1 MLIINIEDD
10 TIKMVCARG
19 IRATSAIE
27 IPLGQGLVQ
36 SGVIIDKK
44 AVSGLITR
52 MLVENRLGD
61 REAIACVSAAH
72 SIYRV
77 VKVPKLDRRLMDEAS
92 RKEMERL
99 SPVPLDTLHTSW
111 QDIKISG
118 TESALCLL
126 GLPRDN
132 VDSVVDTM
140 TLTGLKLKSLEL
152 KPLAVSRVID
162 EKTAIVVNIQLGGF
176 DITIVESGIPELIRS
191 LTFPGAQMSDIE
203 RSSVVREELV
213 RTVNFYNASHKE
225 RLLDNDT
232 VCFIS
237 GLLPE
242 GISENMG
249 YTVKPL
255 PSPVMYPGTIDQKR
269 FAANTG
275 MILGV
280 SGSKAPYMKVNMN
293 IVPRRAESVKVASKP
308 SSIPLIGLILGAL
321 VVIGLFVTSN
331 AATEQTAYL
340 EAQVNTLT
348 KSVTDKQAAI
358 TRQSA
363 QGVNLRDQYVQTL
376 DSLETPLAYVEKQR
390 AYSMRD
396 LGTVTSLL
404 PGIMYLTMMHD
415 DGALLVLE
423 GTAPSSDMILNYA
436 HDLKQSNNFRDVAVT
451 AINNEGYSVF
461 RFVLALTL
469 NR

>member
-36 SGVIIDKK
+36 NGVVIDKN
-44 AVSGLITR
+44 AVSELITR
-52 MLVENRLGD
+52 TLVENRLGD
-61 REAIACVSAAH
+61 RETIACVSAAH

-77 VKVPKLDRRLMDEAS
+77 VKVPKLDRRLMAEAS

-99 SPVPLDTLHTSW
+99 SPVPLDTLHMSW

-118 TESALCLL
+118 AESALCLL

-132 VDSVVDTM
+132 VDSVADTM
-140 TLTGLKLKSLEL
+140 TLAGLKLKSLEL

-162 EKTAIVVNIQLGGF
+162 ENTAIVVNIQLGGF
-176 DITIVESGIPELIRS
+176 DITIVENGIPELIRS

-203 RSSVVREELV
+203 KNSVVREELV

-225 RLLDNDT
+225 RLLDKDT

-237 GLLPE
+237 GHLPE

-249 YTVKPL
+249 YTVRPL
-255 PSPVMYPGTIDQKR
+255 PSPVMYPGTIDAKR
-269 FAANTG
+269 FVANTG
-275 MILGV
+275 MILGA
-280 SGSKAPYMKVNMN
+280 SGSKVPYMKVNMN
-293 IVPRRAESVKVASKP
+293 IVPRSVELVKVASKP

-321 VVIGLFVTSN
+321 VVIGLFVMN
-331 AATEQTAYL
+331 NMATRQTADL
-340 EAQVNTLT
+340 EEQVNTLT
-348 KSVTDKQAAI
+348 KSVAATQAAI
-358 TRQSA
+358 TQQNV
-363 QGVNLRDQYVQTL
+363 QGVNLRDQYAQTL
-376 DSLETPLAYVEKQR
+376 NSLKIPLAYVEKQR
-390 AYSMRD
+390 TYSMRD

-415 DGALLVLE
+415 DGTLLVLE
-423 GTAPSSDMILNYA
+423 GTAPSSEMILNYA
-436 HDLKQSNNFRDVAVT
+436 HDLKQSNNFREVAVT
-451 AINNEGYSVF
+451 AINNQGYSVF
-461 RFVLALTL
+461 RFVLGLTL
-469 NR
+469 SR